1 MTANF
6 FCSLINLL
14 EASNMKNMD
23 DFYQFY
29 LKEHQ
34 NPWNIALH
42 YLGTTASIILI
53 IFFCTQQ
60 QFLLILPAFLLGY
73 VFAWV
78 GHFVFEKNKPAAL
91 NYPVKSF
98 ISDLRLWQSVN
109 CKLIQIMW
117 QWLRTRLQI

>member
-1 MTANF
+1 
-6 FCSLINLL
+6 
-14 EASNMKNMD
+14 MKNMD

-29 LKEHQ
+29 LEEHQ

-91 NYPVKSF
+91 KYPVKSF

-109 CKLIQIMW
+109 YKLIQIMW